1 MPAVYVPELRRAS
14 SRVLRPYGLA
24 SRRRPVDRTVEHAD
38 GYTSQTG
45 TQLHIS
51 QFADRGTHGT
61 YTSQLHRRR
70 GPYDRIRVDFRP
82 RPRASSVVALR
93 RPLHGTWGAVRA
105 AVGSGRP
112 RVAGSDLELDPVTAP
127 SRSIA
132 TAVGSARTTQ
142 AALAARAMRPRA
154 RAHARSS
161 PETKSRK
168 HARKARAVT
177 TRISKHGRKTHP
189 QIATKQ
195 YMQSKNT

>member
-82 RPRASSVVALR
+82 RASRSPPPASWQ
-93 RPLHGTWGAVRA
+93 TWGAVRA

-112 RVAGSDLELDPVTAP
+112 RVALAGSDLELDPVTAP

-132 TAVGSARTTQ
+132 TGRIRTHHTGRARGPRHEAARTG
-142 AALAARAMRPRA
+142 ARAIVA
-154 RAHARSS
+154 GNEVEEAW
-161 PETKSRK
+161 
-168 HARKARAVT
+168 
-177 TRISKHGRKTHP
+177 
-189 QIATKQ
+189 
-195 YMQSKNT
+195 